1 VTSESMANRSRSD
14 GVLRYVFL
22 LVAAGVG
29 MSNLDLFVVNVAMAD
44 IAKDYAG
51 ASLDSLSWVL
61 TAYAVVFAAFLI
73 PAGNYA
79 DRVGAKRAYLSG
91 ILIFTLASLG
101 CALSPGVWWLVAARA
116 VQAVGAALLTP
127 ASLGLILTLF
137 AGEARG
143 SAIRGWAALGGLAA
157 ALGPVLG
164 GILAHWYWQLAFL
177 INVPVGIVVL
187 WVGARAIPTAKPH
200 DQTHTSDVLNAG
212 LFAFAVALCALA
224 ILKGNAWGWQSSNL
238 IGSCVGALALLAI
251 VYFRSMQ
258 QSVKSSSS
266 QMLRIPGL
274 QTLLWGNM
282 TLAVAFGTMLLS
294 ISLWLQQVWQLGAL
308 MAGLAIF
315 PGPFMVPALSSAS
328 GRLAKRFGALN
339 VAALGSVL
347 FAAGIGWWIWAV
359 RVDEVNYFLG
369 VLPGLLLTGV
379 GVCFAMPT
387 LIGASVALAPPA
399 SFSTS
404 AAIVTVVRQ
413 IGTVLGVAGLVAFL
427 AGNEQGQAAKGYQA
441 GWWFAIAASGLT
453 FCLSLLAS
461 FRKNR

>member
-1 VTSESMANRSRSD
+1 MALRSI
-14 GVLRYVFL
+14 FL
-22 LVAAGVG
+22 LAAAGVG
-29 MSNLDLFVVNVAMAD
+29 MSNLDMFVVNVAMPD
-44 IAKDYAG
+44 IAKDYAD
-51 ASLDSLSWVL
+51 ASLDSLSWIL

-91 ILIFTLASLG
+91 ILIFTLASLA
-101 CALSPGVWWLVAARA
+101 CALSPGVWWLVAAR
-116 VQAVGAALLTP
+116 VIQAVGAALLTP
-127 ASLGLILTLF
+127 ASLGLILTFF

-143 SAIRGWAALGGLAA
+143 SAVRGWAALAGLAA

-187 WVGARAIPTAKPH
+187 WVGVRIIPVTRPH
-200 DQTHTSDVLNAG
+200 DQAHAVDGVNAS
-212 LFAFAVALCALA
+212 LFAVAVALFALA
-224 ILKGNAWGWQSSNL
+224 ILKANAWGWQSFSL
-238 IGSCVGALALLAI
+238 MAACASALVLLLV
-251 VYFRSMQ
+251 VYVRSARRSV
-258 QSVKSSSS
+258 QSAAN

-274 QTLLWGNM
+274 KTLLWANM
-282 TLAVAFGTMLLS
+282 MLAVAFGAMLLS

-315 PGPFMVPALSSAS
+315 PGPFMVPALSSLRE
-328 GRLAKRFGALN
+328 RLVKRLGALH

-347 FAAGIGWWIWAV
+347 FAAGIGWWLWAISA
-359 RVDEVNYFLG
+359 DNPNYFLS

-387 LIGASVALAPPA
+387 LIGAGVALAPPA

-404 AAIVTVVRQ
+404 AAIVTIVRQ
-413 IGTVLGVAGLVAFL
+413 IGTVLGVASLIAFL
-427 AGNEQGQAAKGYQA
+427 ANSGQGQVVTGYQA

-453 FCLSLLAS
+453 FSLSVLAS
-461 FRKNR
+461 LRKNR

>member
-1 VTSESMANRSRSD
+1 ME
-14 GVLRYVFL
+14 LRRIFL
-22 LVAAGVG
+22 LTAAGVG
-29 MSNLDLFVVNVAMAD
+29 MSNLDMFVVNVAMAD
-44 IAKDYAG
+44 IAKDYAD

-61 TAYAVVFAAFLI
+61 TAYAVIFAAFLI

-91 ILIFTLASLG
+91 ILIFTLASLA
-101 CALSPGVWWLVAARA
+101 CALSPGVWWLVAAR
-116 VQAVGAALLTP
+116 VIQAVGAALLTP

-143 SAIRGWAALGGLAA
+143 SAVRGWAALAGLAA

-164 GILAHWYWQLAFL
+164 GVLAHWYWQLAFL
-177 INVPVGIVVL
+177 INVPAGIIVL
-187 WVGARAIPTAKPH
+187 WVGARVIPVTKPH
-200 DQTHTSDVLNAG
+200 DQTHAVDVVNAS
-212 LFAFAVALCALA
+212 LFAVAVALFALA
-224 ILKGNAWGWQSSNL
+224 ILKANAWGWQSSSL
-238 IGSCVGALALLAI
+238 IAACAGALVLLLV
-251 VYFRSMQ
+251 VYVRSARRTA
-258 QSVKSSSS
+258 QSAAS

-274 QTLLWGNM
+274 KTLLWANM
-282 TLAVAFGTMLLS
+282 MLAVAFGAMLLS

-315 PGPFMVPALSSAS
+315 PGPFMVPALSSLRE
-328 GRLAKRFGALN
+328 RLVKRLGALH

-347 FAAGIGWWIWAV
+347 FAAGIGWWLWAIGA
-359 RVDEVNYFLG
+359 DDANYFLS

-404 AAIVTVVRQ
+404 AAIVTIVRQ
-413 IGTVLGVAGLVAFL
+413 IGTVLGVAGLIAFL
-427 AGNEQGQAAKGYQA
+427 ANSGQGQVVTGYQA

-453 FCLSLLAS
+453 FSLSLLAS
-461 FRKNR
+461 RRKNR

>member
-1 VTSESMANRSRSD
+1 
-14 GVLRYVFL
+14 
-22 LVAAGVG
+22 
-29 MSNLDLFVVNVAMAD
+29 MSNLDLFVVNVAMPD

-51 ASLDSLSWVL
+51 ASLDSLSWIL

-91 ILIFTLASLG
+91 IFVFTLASLT
-101 CALSPGVWWLVAARA
+101 CALSPGTWWLVAARA
-116 VQAVGAALLTP
+116 LQAVGAALLTP
-127 ASLGLILTLF
+127 ASLGLILTPF

-143 SAIRGWAALGGLAA
+143 SAVRGWAALAGLAA

-187 WVGARAIPTAKPH
+187 WVGVRIIPVTRPH
-200 DQTHTSDVLNAG
+200 AQAHAVDGVNAS
-212 LFAFAVALCALA
+212 LFAVAVALFALA
-224 ILKGNAWGWQSSNL
+224 ILKGNTWGWQSSNL
-238 IGSCVGALALLAI
+238 IATCASALILLLA
-251 VYFRSMQ
+251 VYIRSARRPA
-258 QSVKSSSS
+258 QSASS

-274 QTLLWGNM
+274 KTLLWANM
-282 TLAVAFGTMLLS
+282 TFAVAFGAMLLS
-294 ISLWLQQVWQLGAL
+294 ISLWLQQVWQMGTLL
-308 MAGLAIF
+308 AGLAIF
-315 PGPFMVPALSSAS
+315 PGPFMVPALSTLS
-328 GRLAKRFGALN
+328 GRLAKRFGALH
-339 VAALGSVL
+339 VAALGSAL
-347 FAAGIGWWIWAV
+347 FAVGISWWIWAV
-359 RVDEVNYFLG
+359 RMEEVNYFLS

-387 LIGASVALAPPA
+387 LIGASVALAPPT

-404 AAIVTVVRQ
+404 AAIVTIVRQ

-427 AGNEQGQAAKGYQA
+427 ANSGQEQLVRGYQA

-453 FCLSLLAS
+453 FSLSVLALL
-461 FRKNR
+461 RKNR